1 MATCSWPPSQACS
14 PIDQGEL
21 GPLLLPASP
30 ELGKV
35 SLKQVICLLWGLQSQ
50 VNCIEQTLLEQT
62 KVNQEVCTNAKN
74 ISQAVDVIKD
84 GLAQLQLPWGPH
96 TPEDQKPP
104 AVKETP
110 WAAPKAK
117 SIGKA

>member
-1 MATCSWPPSQACS
+1 MVAAPSTT
-14 PIDQGEL
+14 P
-21 GPLLLPASP
+21 P

-35 SLKQVICLLWGLQSQ
+35 SLEQVICLLWGLQSQ
-50 VNCIEQTLLEQT
+50 VNHIKRTLSEQNEI
-62 KVNQEVCTNAKN
+62 NQEVCTNVKN
-74 ISQAVDVIKD
+74 ISQAVNVVKD

-110 WAAPKAK
+110 RAAPKAK
-117 SIGKA
+117 PIGKA